1 MTSDARNKELSESV
15 LMLAA
20 PTQAPNQALTR
31 QPPKNLHN
39 TGLTQASGPQVF
51 FGPICLPFRDGTTG
65 ERPTRIKHPS
75 HLQAE
80 PQAGPAVSRRAR
92 HPTGHPSHRVQVS
105 RRSHASIPSPEAV
118 GALRVRLSES
128 SCAKFMHFMLSFMYF
143 NACFMF
149 YLCIFL
155 DGSINCTLL
164 MDTSDRDHHW
174 PGHGT
179 VPGPGPGP
187 GRTVGP

>member
-15 LMLAA
+15 LKLAA

-75 HLQAE
+75 LRQGPPSAAGRGIRRVIRVIEFKLVVGVMQAF
-80 PQAGPAVSRRAR
+80 
-92 HPTGHPSHRVQVS
+92 
-105 RRSHASIPSPEAV
+105 
-118 GALRVRLSES
+118 RVRRLPVHRDSES
-128 SCAKFMHFMLSFMYF
+128 GF
-143 NACFMF
+143 
-149 YLCIFL
+149 
-155 DGSINCTLL
+155 
-164 MDTSDRDHHW
+164 
-174 PGHGT
+174 
-179 VPGPGPGP
+179 
-187 GRTVGP
+187 